1 VGTKNTAA
9 ALDNPQTLD
18 DLVLYRFA
26 RLSATAG
33 LMVVRLCEGRF
44 GITRREWRMLALLA
58 ESGGLHPSE
67 LADRA
72 QLDRAR
78 TSRAVSSLVAKG
90 LVLRAVQASDQRYA
104 QLCLSDRGQRLHHEL
119 FPLVA
124 GINRQLLQGLDTAE
138 VKAMSAA
145 VESMQAQA
153 EAMRFASTPTSAGRS
168 AGLRRNASAMPRVAS
183 LQGPHIGPA
192 QTPWPQGK
200 DPEREDRNSP
210 QHVSGPCTGPLQRK
224 ATP

>member
-1 VGTKNTAA
+1 MRTTDTAA
-9 ALDNPQTLD
+9 SLDNPQTLD

-33 LMVVRLCEGRF
+33 TMVVRLCEGRF

-58 ESGGLHPSE
+58 ESDGLHPSA

-90 LVLRAVQASDQRYA
+90 LVLRQVQASDQRYA
-104 QLCLSDRGQRLHHEL
+104 QLLLSDQGQRLHQAL

-124 GINRQLLQGLDTAE
+124 RINRQLLEGLDPGA
-138 VKAMSAA
+138 VKTMTAA
-145 VESMQAQA
+145 VESMQARA
-153 EAMRFASTPTSAGRS
+153 EAMRSASTPNPTGRNT
-168 AGLRRNASAMPRVAS
+168 GQRNRRANLTHGANGEEPHLDRVK
-183 LQGPHIGPA
+183 
-192 QTPWPQGK
+192 TPWNPGDK
-200 DPEREDRNSP
+200 P
-210 QHVSGPCTGPLQRK
+210 
-224 ATP
+224 